1 MLFETDAA
9 KVRTEVLNRAIASL
23 GALEG
28 VEAIYLS
35 GSLAEGVADAHSDID
50 LRVVVS
56 DAAYESV
63 LARREHLP
71 TTWGPFLFHQTVAA
85 IHTVSYYESLTK
97 ADVFYYAASAVVPS
111 PWFNLGTQVVHGR
124 SARLETVLAD
134 SAAGNFVAGP
144 GEVVGQ
150 LHKCLAGLVE
160 GTKRLLR
167 GERLYGTA
175 LCSAAVHHLLI
186 ADDLLAGRAP
196 LGSSKRE
203 RRVAGELTERVA
215 VSVDMPRL
223 TFPIGQVQAGAPSA
237 EIVAYVTA
245 LAGALRMVLDR
256 ATGEGHCA
264 DAVAAR
270 LRLAVTQMVDLAGAP
285 AGAAPLEAMPLEA
298 MPLEATPLEATPV
311 GETARGE
318 KPVG

>member
-1 MLFETDAA
+1 
-9 KVRTEVLNRAIASL
+9 
-23 GALEG
+23 
-28 VEAIYLS
+28 
-35 GSLAEGVADAHSDID
+35 VADAHSDID

-63 LARREHLP
+63 LAQREHLP

-85 IHTVSYYESLTK
+85 NHTVSYYESLTK
-97 ADVFYYAASAVVPS
+97 ADVFYFAASAVVPS

-124 SARLETVLAD
+124 SARLETVRAD

-167 GERLYGTA
+167 GERLYGAA

-196 LGSSKRE
+196 LGTSKRE
-203 RRVAGELTERVA
+203 RRVPGKLTELVA
-215 VSVDMPRL
+215 ASVDMPRVTL
-223 TFPIGQVQAGAPSA
+223 PSGHDQARAPSA
-237 EIVAYVTA
+237 EVIAYVTA
-245 LAGALRMVLDR
+245 LAGALRMVLDQ
-256 ATGEGHCA
+256 AAGAGHCS
-264 DAVAAR
+264 DAAAQR
-270 LRLAVTQMVDLAGAP
+270 LRLALAQMIDLAVRP
-285 AGAAPLEAMPLEA
+285 AGAAPLRAMPLGA
-298 MPLEATPLEATPV
+298 ASLGAIPV

-318 KPVG
+318 GPAA